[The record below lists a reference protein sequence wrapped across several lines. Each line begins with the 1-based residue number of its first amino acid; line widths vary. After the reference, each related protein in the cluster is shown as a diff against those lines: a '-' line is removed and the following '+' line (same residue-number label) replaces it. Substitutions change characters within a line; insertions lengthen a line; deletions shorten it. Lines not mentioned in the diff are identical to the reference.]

1 MLTWVDLKAEV
12 PEEVWENIT
21 QGDDSLG
28 DRCINKARAW
38 LSARLRPCAVTS
50 TSWDESDV
58 IIRQIL
64 LYRALYELFSYVDR
78 ESAAIDRR
86 EAAEE
91 MLRGAFGPCIDAAN
105 AESPEALPLFA
116 FAAGR
121 IDWEGFR

>member
-1 MLTWVDLKAEV
+1 MLTYVDLKAEV

-38 LSARLRPCAVTS
+38 LSARLRPCGVTN
-50 TSWDESDV
+50 WDESDV

-86 EAAEE
+86 DAAEE
-91 MLRGAFGPCIDAAN
+91 MLRGAFGTCIDAAN
-105 AESPEALPLFA
+105 AESHEALPLFA
-116 FAAGR
+116 FATGR
-121 IDWEGFR
+121 TDWEGF